1 MIRTI
6 SLVALLACVFA
17 VSAEASPRYE
27 AARRS
32 ARELAKKEREFQKKI
47 KPLSSTEREKLVK
60 TLRGFDDSDA
70 DGLPDAYE
78 RAVGSSDAC
87 RYDSD
92 SDGVG
97 DHQDDKPDGD
107 HSYTDPTG
115 VKVEAKGVVTSYS
128 GGVLVVQGVSFIV
141 DTTTVF
147 KGSNFGAT
155 NLTAGVCIEVEG
167 RQTGTSIAATEV
179 KKEDSCDS
187 GSGSDGVGEDRNK
200 KPDGEPSNSDPKEV
214 KVEAKGVVT
223 SFSGGVLVVEGRSFV
238 IDSNTVFKGRNF
250 GTANLVAGVCVEV
263 EGRRADTTVT
273 AIKVKKE
280 DSCKSGKDD

>member
-6 SLVALLACVFA
+6 SLVALLACVVA

-32 ARELAKKEREFQKKI
+32 ARELAKKEQEFQKKV
-47 KPLSSTEREKLVK
+47 KPLSATERERLVK

-97 DHQDDKPDGD
+97 DHEDDKPDGD

-115 VKVEAKGVVTSYS
+115 VRVEAKGVVSSFS
-128 GGVLVVQGVSFIV
+128 GGVLVVQGVSFVV
-141 DTTTVF
+141 DSNTVF
-147 KGSNFGAT
+147 KGNFSAT
-155 NLTAGVCIEVEG
+155 NLAAGVCIEVEG
-167 RQTGTSIAATEV
+167 RQTGTTIAATEV
-179 KKEDSCDS
+179 KKEDSCDAS
-187 GSGSDGVGEDRNK
+187 SGSDGSGEDRNN
-200 KPDGEPSNSDPKEV
+200 KPDGAPSNSEPKDV

-223 SFSGGVLVVEGRSFV
+223 SFSSGVLVVDGESFV
-238 IDSNTVFKGRNF
+238 VDSNTVFKGRNF
-250 GTANLVAGVCVEV
+250 GAANLVAGVCVEV
-263 EGRRADTTVT
+263 EGLRAGTTVT
-273 AIKVKKE
+273 AVKVKKE
-280 DSCKSGKDD
+280 DSCKSGKDG